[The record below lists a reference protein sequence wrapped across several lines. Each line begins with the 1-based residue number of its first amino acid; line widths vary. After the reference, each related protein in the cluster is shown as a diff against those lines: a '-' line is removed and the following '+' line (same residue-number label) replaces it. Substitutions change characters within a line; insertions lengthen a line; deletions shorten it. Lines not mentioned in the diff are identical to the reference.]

1 MKRILILVSLLVVAL
16 LVASCG
22 QAAPATDDGAQ
33 ARIAEL
39 EAQLTEAQA
48 SGEASAEEITALEA
62 ELEAARAAAP
72 VEEPVE
78 ATRSFKIGMANFS
91 QCCPYFIGMNNS
103 VLAEATAYSNITII
117 STDADGDAAKFQSD
131 IEDLIAQG
139 IDGIIISGAWLE
151 EAPAALDAVA
161 AAGIPSVL
169 VDRQFGKGSSE
180 AYTSYIGP
188 DNYTIGVQD
197 GQYIADRLGGEGV
210 VAHLRGGPAD
220 NSIGLN
226 RTNGCLSVLE
236 TYPGITVVTAPDFG
250 GWSADGGIAL
260 MEDLLA
266 ANSQIDAVFCENDSM
281 CLGAQTAISDAGR
294 SDEMFLVGV
303 DGETAALEAI
313 INGTN
318 YAATGLNNSDQIGR
332 AAFHR
337 LMAILAGATPEK
349 NTYLPSPLITE
360 ENVLRYYNPEGE
372 F

>member
-1 MKRILILVSLLVVAL
+1 MKRNIILTSILILAVVLA
-16 LVASCG
+16 ACG
-22 QAAPATDDGAQ
+22 QAAPT
-33 ARIAEL
+33 
-39 EAQLTEAQA
+39 
-48 SGEASAEEITALEA
+48 TAPEA
-62 ELEAARAAAP
+62 E
-72 VEEPVE
+72 
-78 ATRSFKIGMANFS
+78 TRSFKLGMANFS

-103 VLAEATAYSNITII
+103 VLAEAKAYTNITII

-139 IDGIIISGAWLE
+139 IDGIVISGAWLE
-151 EAPAALDAVA
+151 EAPAALDALA
-161 AAGIPSVL
+161 AEGIPTVL

-188 DNYTIGVQD
+188 DNFTIGVQD
-197 GQYIADRLGGEGV
+197 GQYISDRLGGEGIV
-210 VAHLRGGPAD
+210 VQLRGGPAD

-226 RTNGCLSVLE
+226 RSNGCLSILE
-236 TYPGITVVTAPDFG
+236 TYPGITVVTAPDYG

-260 MEDLLA
+260 MEDMLA
-266 ANSQIDAVFCENDSM
+266 ANPKIDAVFCENDSM

-303 DGETAALEAI
+303 DGETAALEGI

-349 NTYLPSPLITE
+349 NTYLPSPLITID
-360 ENVLRYYNPEGE
+360 NVMRFYNPEGE

>member
-1 MKRILILVSLLVVAL
+1 MKRNIALTIVMILPVVVA
-16 LVASCG
+16 ACAP
-22 QAAPATDDGAQ
+22 AAPEGAP
-33 ARIAEL
+33 
-39 EAQLTEAQA
+39 EA
-48 SGEASAEEITALEA
+48 G
-62 ELEAARAAAP
+62 
-72 VEEPVE
+72 
-78 ATRSFKIGMANFS
+78 TRTFKIGMANFS
-91 QCCPYFIGMNNS
+91 QCCPYFIGMNDS
-103 VLAEATAYSNITII
+103 VLAEAAAYPNITVV
-117 STDADGDAAKFQSD
+117 STDANGDAAKFQSD

-151 EAPAALDAVA
+151 EAPAALDALTTE
-161 AAGIPSVL
+161 GIPTVL

-210 VAHLRGGPAD
+210 VVQLRGGPAD

-226 RTNGCLSVLE
+226 RSNGMLSVLE
-236 TYPGITVVTAPDFG
+236 TYPGITVVTAPDYG

-266 ANSQIDAVFCENDSM
+266 ANDAIDAVFCHNDSM
-281 CLGAQTAISDAGR
+281 CLGAQTAIADAGR
-294 SDEMFLVGV
+294 ADEMFLVGV
-303 DGETAALEAI
+303 DGENAALEAI

-332 AAFHR
+332 AAFNR
-337 LMAILAGATPEK
+337 LMSILGGGTPEK
-349 NTYLPSPLITE
+349 DTYLPSPLITE
-360 ENVLRYYNPEGE
+360 DNVLQYYNPEGT